1 MSIIISIIQRF
12 NENKV
17 SSINIIPRKDIRK
30 IILILDLFYL
40 LEKIVCIVSLFFFS
54 CIDLFSNTY

>member
-30 IILILDLFYL
+30 IIWILNLFYL

-54 CIDLFSNTY
+54 YIDLFSNTY

>member
-17 SSINIIPRKDIRK
+17 SSINVIPRKDIRK

-40 LEKIVCIVSLFFFS
+40 LEKIVCIVFFS